1 MTRSPKWPRI
11 LARRALGSVLALPL
25 LVFGFGCSDP
35 LQDQPAV
42 HAHERPLRSV
52 PAGVVPTTNVEG
64 RRQTADVEPA
74 LTLEEAEALTN
85 PIEANRESRRL
96 GEVAYGRYCSHCHGD
111 LGYGWTSV
119 GSSFDPAIPDM
130 VEATRDRTDGQVYGI
145 ITFGS
150 NRCPALG
157 YMVSVDDRWR
167 IVNHLRSLPRARDR
181 APTKGPH
188 WDQGI
193 LWREESGDN
202 D

>member
-1 MTRSPKWPRI
+1 MSRSMTASLLLMI
-11 LARRALGSVLALPL
+11 LGLTA
-25 LVFGFGCSDP
+25 CSDP

-42 HAHERPLRSV
+42 HAHERPLLSV
-52 PAGVVPTTNVEG
+52 PAGVVPTTEVAG

-74 LTLEEAEALTN
+74 LTLAEAEALTN
-85 PIEANRESRRL
+85 PTKADRASLQR
-96 GEVAYGRYCSHCHGD
+96 GKVAYDRYCGHCHGD

-119 GSSFDPAIPDM
+119 GSSFDPAPPDL
-130 VEATRDRTDGQVYGI
+130 VEATSDWSDGQVFGT

-157 YMVSVDDRWR
+157 YMVSVDDRWQ
-167 IVNHLRSLPRARDR
+167 IVSFIRTLPRARDR

-188 WDQGI
+188 WDQDI
-193 LWREESGDN
+193 LRHQRSGDN